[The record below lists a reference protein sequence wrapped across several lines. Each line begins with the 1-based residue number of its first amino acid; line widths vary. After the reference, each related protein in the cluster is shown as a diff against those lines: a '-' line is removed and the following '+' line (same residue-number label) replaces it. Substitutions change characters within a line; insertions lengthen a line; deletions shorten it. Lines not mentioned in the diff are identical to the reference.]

1 MHSDVCMVEVFV
13 EVCIVQM
20 CDTYGPALM
29 QLVQTQTERSQV
41 TADVGHH
48 PQLQ

>member
-1 MHSDVCMVEVFV
+1 MRIVDVCIV

-29 QLVQTQTERSQV
+29 QLVQTQIERSQV

-48 PQLQ
+48 PRLQ